1 MEQIR
6 GFDEVLTD
14 LRAGRTLDELSQ
26 YLREAT
32 EAAKRTGKMATVQL
46 THKIKPQ
53 GDRQVEV

>member
-32 EAAKRTGKMATVQL
+32 EAAKRTGKVERE
-46 THKIKPQ
+46 KISERMKELGIPVF
-53 GDRQVEV
+53 DM